1 MAIIEATSPEVMKEL
16 RPQADGAKPSAV
28 AVPMDELTT
37 RLDKYYEG
45 AARYQERR
53 HEDWRETYTLYR
65 DKVITN
71 RLIQRQSVNVP
82 LMKETIKTVLSK
94 TDEFPD
100 IYFES
105 LSGNKQAEIFW
116 NEYWKWTLE
125 EDNFEVKDM
134 VDKKQEGLYGR
145 STIKLN
151 LWDGRA
157 TFEVLEP
164 YDVVFDRH
172 ADPADLDNT
181 AMYMCHRNI
190 YRSISALAANPSYK
204 AEAVTALRTQY
215 AQAMNLVKGEQTF
228 QEAAQRNE
236 RMQDMGQWD
245 TENPQ
250 VGETHVEVREHY
262 MRLWDDTANKLRIKV
277 RVTAA
282 GNMHVLME
290 GWLDEL
296 LGINFF
302 PFVTWADDIERTDM
316 YPDGISDIV
325 RTPNKTLNAFFS
337 QMVENRTLRNFGMT
351 FYDSTKGDGKWIP
364 QTYTAEPFGWYAV
377 AGNPNEVTKRVDVQD
392 LSESMDE
399 LQFIIGMVE
408 RATASTATE
417 KGVKEQGVI
426 TLGQV
431 KILQANANERIVSIA
446 KFYNIA
452 RRELGE
458 KWYKLCEANASK
470 LKPVE
475 LFKKSFKGNYF
486 NETFSPVDW
495 KDELGFTCKVV
506 SASER
511 SAKTLDEVQ
520 KLTGIASNFS
530 QNNVALK
537 RILQKKSLELIS
549 EIRPEEVE
557 EIMSFEKEQ
566 AALATAIPT
575 PVGAMPPV
583 STPPSP
589 MPAMAG

>member
-1 MAIIEATSPEVMKEL
+1 MAEL
-16 RPQADGAKPSAV
+16 GAKAPAGGSTPTAV
-28 AVPMDELTT
+28 AVQMDEITT

-45 AARYQERR
+45 ASRYQERR
-53 HEDWRETYTLYR
+53 HEEWRETYTLYR
-65 DKVITN
+65 DRVITN

-82 LMKETIKTVLSK
+82 LMKETVKTVLSK

-105 LSGNKQAEIFW
+105 LSGDKQKEIFI

-134 VDKKQEGLYGR
+134 VDKKQESLYGR

-151 LWDGRA
+151 LFDGRA

-164 YDVVFDRH
+164 YDVVFDRF
-172 ADPADLDNT
+172 ADPTDIDGT
-181 AMYMCHRNI
+181 AMYVCHRNI
-190 YRSISALAANPSYK
+190 YRSISAIASNSHYK
-204 AEAVTALRTQY
+204 KETVDALRLQY
-215 AQAMNLVKGEQTF
+215 AQAMNLQKAEQTF
-228 QEAAQRNE
+228 NEAQAKNE
-236 RMQDMGQWD
+236 RMQDLGLWD
-245 TENPQ
+245 TENPA
-250 VGETHVEVREHY
+250 VGETFVELREHY
-262 MRLWDDTANKLRIKV
+262 MKRWDEKAGKLRILV

-282 GNMHVLME
+282 GNTHTLME
-290 GWLDEL
+290 GWLDEI

-316 YPDGISDIV
+316 YPDGIGDIV

-417 KGVKEQGVI
+417 KGVKEQGVV

-458 KWYKLCEANASK
+458 KWYKLVEANADK
-470 LKPVE
+470 LKSVE
-475 LFKKSFKGNYF
+475 LFKKSYKGKYF
-486 NETFSPVDW
+486 SETVKPEDW
-495 KDELGFTCKVV
+495 KDAMGFSCKVV

-520 KLTGIASNFS
+520 KLTGIASSFS
-530 QNNVALK
+530 PNNMALK
-537 RILQKKSLELIS
+537 RIVQKKSLDLIPD
-549 EIRPEEVE
+549 IRPEEIE
-557 EIMSFEKEQ
+557 EIMNFEKEQ
-566 AALATAIPT
+566 AAAMATAVPTDPSATVVSPT
-575 PVGAMPPV
+575 PTPAPV
-583 STPPSP
+583 I
-589 MPAMAG
+589 AG